1 MMAWFRRPKAVRVEF
16 IDADTGKSLFRTD
29 SPPGQLPESF
39 SKPTSVQIEGVEYDV
54 IRAEPSDAA
63 SYLKSARLKLW
74 VRKRVFVP
82 LNRILFSLP
91 TITDRLPSLVE
102 ASGKGD
108 FFDLHEDDWRQ
119 VELVSS
125 EVVDLVDAE
134 IAEISRVHQ
143 EARVEW
149 GWSRMHVRRE
159 PARPLG
165 KTRIALDRLHARFR
179 TDVRRF
185 DGLRMKGEEGLVQGG
200 FAFETGSLL
209 VVYGQAEHGI
219 LTCCGIVP
227 RSAPADA
234 APLAEFCD
242 EFSLWLVDW
251 CRAERLPSN
260 PDTFGRYFGE

>member
-1 MMAWFRRPKAVRVEF
+1 MAWFRRPKAVRVEF
-16 IDADTGKSLFRTD
+16 LDADTGKSLFKTD

-39 SKPTSVQIEGVEYDV
+39 AKPTSLQIEGREYDV
-54 IRAEPSDAA
+54 IRAEPADAA
-63 SYLKSARLKLW
+63 SYLKSARLRLW

-91 TITDRLPSLVE
+91 TIGDRLPTVVE
-102 ASGKGD
+102 APARGD
-108 FFDLHEDDWRQ
+108 FFELHEDDWRQ

-125 EVVDLVDAE
+125 QVLEAVDAE
-134 IAEISRVHQ
+134 LAEVARVHR

-165 KTRIALDRLHARFR
+165 ETGIPLDRLRGRFR
-179 TDVRRF
+179 TDARRF

-209 VVYGQAEHGI
+209 AVYGQEERGV

-234 APLAEFCD
+234 EPLAAFCAD
-242 EFSLWLVDW
+242 AALWLVDW
-251 CRAERLPSN
+251 CRAERLPAD
-260 PDTFGRYFGE
+260 PEAFGRYFGE